1 MSLLTGYERFIR
13 LCIERQVVINQP
25 IEPTDVTD
33 PPNAAFNSEKSPKLF
48 GLPKP
53 YTGLKIHGN
62 SSYISPSSYMAN
74 RPDYMRRREHG
85 TYSRSSLG
93 TNNSNSP
100 TTPNTSVNSS
110 GGSLGSVGKLPGV
123 AGIMTADTNRLNNS
137 KNATLPGSRT
147 FPEIVTSNEVSMTSV
162 PSNKMKNIDH
172 LPNENENM
180 TNQTK
185 SVCQSDGHH
194 APDTTIKD
202 LISKLPASPP
212 LGSSV
217 ETVKRTTYTETT
229 VKRVTTNHKIH
240 GTDTDPI
247 KIEVS

>member
-1 MSLLTGYERFIR
+1 
-13 LCIERQVVINQP
+13 
-25 IEPTDVTD
+25 
-33 PPNAAFNSEKSPKLF
+33 
-48 GLPKP
+48 
-53 YTGLKIHGN
+53 
-62 SSYISPSSYMAN
+62 
-74 RPDYMRRREHG
+74 
-85 TYSRSSLG
+85 
-93 TNNSNSP
+93 
-100 TTPNTSVNSS
+100 
-110 GGSLGSVGKLPGV
+110 
-123 AGIMTADTNRLNNS
+123 
-137 KNATLPGSRT
+137 
-147 FPEIVTSNEVSMTSV
+147 MTSV
-162 PSNKMKNIDH
+162 PSKNIDH

-240 GTDTDPI
+240 GTATDPI